1 MRLFPSF
8 ILALSVLSQTCSAD
22 TLNEVL
28 DLQHQW
34 ATVNYETSDDAQL
47 KSFEQLLMTADDVV
61 GTYPKQA
68 EPLIWRGIIKSS
80 YAGAK
85 GGLGALSLAKSA
97 KKDFEQ
103 ALAIDDQ
110 ALMGSAYTSLG
121 TLYFKVPG
129 WPLGF
134 GDDEQAET
142 LLKKA
147 LALNPNGIDSNYFYG
162 LFLLEENNLALAEQ
176 FLLKAQNAPK
186 RPERPVADKGRLKEI
201 QTALQQLEQKRNTN
215 KYADSFN

>member
-97 KKDFEQ
+97 KK
-103 ALAIDDQ
+103 
-110 ALMGSAYTSLG
+110 
-121 TLYFKVPG
+121 
-129 WPLGF
+129 
-134 GDDEQAET
+134 
-142 LLKKA
+142 
-147 LALNPNGIDSNYFYG
+147 
-162 LFLLEENNLALAEQ
+162 
-176 FLLKAQNAPK
+176 
-186 RPERPVADKGRLKEI
+186 RL
-201 QTALQQLEQKRNTN
+201 
-215 KYADSFN
+215 

>member
-1 MRLFPSF
+1 
-8 ILALSVLSQTCSAD
+8 
-22 TLNEVL
+22 
-28 DLQHQW
+28 
-34 ATVNYETSDDAQL
+34 VNYETSDDAQL
-47 KSFEQLLMTADDVV
+47 KSFEQLLITADDVV
-61 GTYPKQA
+61 GTYPDQA
-68 EPLIWRGIIKSS
+68 DPLIWRGIIKSS

-103 ALAIDDQ
+103 ALAIDDK

-176 FLLKAQNAPK
+176 FLLKAKNAPK
-186 RPERPVADKGRLKEI
+186 RPDRPVADKGRLKEI
-201 QTALQQLEQKRNTN
+201 QIALQQLEQKRNTN